1 MEKSVRNMEENV
13 KNIEFLVQKPAVFE
27 SSNAALL
34 ASQNI
39 SDQYLYYPPK
49 DITERI
55 SVMRGIV
62 ANLPNFTG
70 DMLHDASQ
78 FKATEP
84 VAEVISDMFTVNC
97 VGQRNQA
104 GFITALTE
112 EDLATIRQHKFL
124 IVDLETTHLTKYSPP
139 LNWSK
144 STKLGDKTKLGDAF
158 GISKGEYIPAS
169 SATPRIRILSIGFP
183 DAKTGQVAGLA
194 WDMDELSDDDR
205 LRLMKEVAS
214 AYCWI
219 GQNLT
224 FDLSWFAAYGIR
236 EQPRYI
242 LDSMLVVRD
251 INPML
256 LHKMAESAAD
266 KMFTSYLDDED
277 DEEGE
282 SKFTEAAL
290 AHITK
295 RLKLGKPSYA
305 MTDIALSS
313 DLAMPDKAWQ
323 KPVNWSI
330 PSSAM
335 RVEQYDYCM
344 ADVSDP
350 LNIIRA
356 CLADYFARE
365 SNTDLITVFDVMP
378 PEDILAAV
386 FYTSLRRKP
395 FKDISDARLVDS
407 SEWKESTYY
416 SVMKS
421 SLIFA
426 IMHGN
431 GAPFDVNVAKA
442 NQDLTKQ
449 RIIVLA
455 NKVADNKHML
465 PFIDLMKSTSDGET
479 EAMHLALRRAIHEHL
494 EHNLPHDATDAD
506 MEPYEVAWDKTKNGK
521 TSLGAKSL
529 IITKVNGNTLDSIPF
544 VKDFNKLRGEKK
556 TYGMVEDYIIRA
568 RTEVG
573 GNRLHSLVSAIAATS
588 RTTSSEPNL
597 QNVKRGAEA
606 RGQFKVVLLEDGR
619 NALEITSEWLDDIRA
634 WVKQNCSPEE
644 AKEILDLLISIDDN
658 TPRVVVASD
667 FSAVEMRIAAALGER
682 AWHEFNSDTYVSPY
696 EKTLSPSAKVLYR
709 KELVITR
716 DLAKAY
722 TVLDSPTE
730 YIQDAL
736 NGKWTHDMP
745 TVYRSDPAR
754 NDKGEIIL
762 DSVGLPIMCTSESS
776 QESLLKYC
784 FKVNNFSKPAED
796 YYYMNRIRLAWWA
809 SRVILSK
816 GPVLSRVFANG
827 IDPHLST
834 GLRME
839 NPELDVIE
847 YLLAMTPEE
856 RSKLKG
862 EKKKAR
868 DSAKPVNFGL
878 LYGLAALGLWRSG
891 RVAYGLDWTLEE
903 ADASR
908 SIWMYTYPELPF
920 WHTWTRVAYR
930 VAAKRP
936 WAKAK
941 FGGGGFDKKKSPV
954 PFATTL
960 TGRPLYG
967 IQPQQ
972 VLNYQD
978 QGSGAEIALRA
989 IADLPEWLS
998 SKLVLFVHDELC
1010 TEVPEPLKLF
1020 VVKIM
1025 EKTMIAA
1032 GSKILDLDYIKIPV
1046 DVETKYADHW
1056 EH

>member
-1 MEKSVRNMEENV
+1 MHYTIVMEKQIR
-13 KNIEFLVQKPAVFE
+13 NIEFVVQKPAVFE

-34 ASQNI
+34 ASQNV
-39 SDQYLYYPPK
+39 SDQYLYYPPN
-49 DITERI
+49 DITEKI
-55 SVMRGIV
+55 KTMRGIV
-62 ANLPNFTG
+62 ASLPLFTG
-70 DMLHDASQ
+70 DMLQDASQ
-78 FKATEP
+78 FKMEEQ
-84 VAEVISDMFTVNC
+84 VAPLDIGGYK
-97 VGQRNQA
+97 VGCTGKRNQA
-104 GFITALTE
+104 GFITTLTE

-158 GISKGEYIPAS
+158 GINRGEYIPAE
-169 SATPRIRILSIGFP
+169 SATPRIRILSVGFP
-183 DAKTGQVAGLA
+183 DTKTGLVAGLA
-194 WDMDELSDDDR
+194 WDMDELSEDDR
-205 LRLMKEVAS
+205 LRLMNEVAL

-224 FDLSWFAAYGIR
+224 FDLSWFASYGIR
-236 EQPRYI
+236 NQPQYI
-242 LDSMLVVRD
+242 LDAMLVVRD

-256 LHKMAESAAD
+256 LHRMAESAAD
-266 KMFTSYLDDED
+266 RMFSLADDDED
-277 DEEGE
+277 DN
-282 SKFTEAAL
+282 SKFTELAL
-290 AHITK
+290 AHISK

-313 DLAMPDKAWQ
+313 DLAMPDKVWQ

-330 PSSAM
+330 PASSM
-335 RVEQYDYCM
+335 RPEQYDYCM

-356 CLADYFARE
+356 CFTDYFARE
-365 SNTDLITVFDVMP
+365 NNTDLITVFDDMSP
-378 PEDILAAV
+378 DDLLAAV
-386 FYTSLRRKP
+386 FYTSLYRTP
-395 FKDISDARLVDS
+395 FKDISDAKAVN
-407 SEWKESTYY
+407 SEKWKESTYY

-421 SLIFA
+421 SLVFA

-431 GAPFDVNVAKA
+431 GAPFDVEVAKS
-442 NQDLTKQ
+442 NQALTRQ
-449 RIIVLA
+449 RIILLA
-455 NKVADNKHML
+455 DKVAENTYMA
-465 PFIDLMKSTSDGET
+465 PFINLMKSTSDGET
-479 EAMHLALRRAIHEHL
+479 AAMHMALRRAMHSYL
-494 EHNLPHDATDAD
+494 GHNLPDNATEED
-506 MEPYEVAWDKTKNGK
+506 MEPYEVDWDKTKNGK

-529 IITKVNGNTLDSIPF
+529 IITKVNGKTLDSIPF
-544 VKDFNKLRGEKK
+544 VKDFNALRGEKK
-556 TYGMVEDYIIRA
+556 TYGMVEDYINRA
-568 RTEVG
+568 GSVAG
-573 GNRLHSLVSAIAATS
+573 GNRLHSLISAIAATS

-619 NALEITSEWLDDIRA
+619 NALTITSEWLDDVRA
-634 WVKQNCSPEE
+634 WVKQNYTENE
-644 AKEILDLLISIDDN
+644 GKEILDLLVDINDD
-658 TPRVVVASD
+658 TPRVVIASD
-667 FSAVEMRIAAALGER
+667 FSAVEMCIAAALGER

-696 EKTLSPSAKVLYR
+696 EKTLSPSARELYR

-722 TVLDSPTE
+722 TALSQPTE

-736 NGKWTHDMP
+736 NGKWTHAMP
-745 TVYRSDPAR
+745 TVYRSEPAR
-754 NDKGEIIL
+754 NDNGDIML

-809 SRVILSK
+809 SRVILAK

-839 NPELDVIE
+839 QPDLDVIE
-847 YLLAMTPEE
+847 YLLAMSPEE
-856 RSKLKG
+856 RSELKG
-862 EKKKAR
+862 KKKSAR
-868 DSAKPVNFGL
+868 DAAKPVNFGL
-878 LYGLAALGLWRSG
+878 LYGLAAMGLWRSG

-903 ADASR
+903 AEASR

-930 VAAKRP
+930 VEAKRP

-941 FGGGGFDKKKSPV
+941 FGGGGFDKKKSPI

-978 QGSGAEIALRA
+978 QGTGAEIALRA
-989 IADLPEWLS
+989 IADLPDWLS
-998 SKLVLFVHDELC
+998 SKMVLFVHDELC
-1010 TEVPEPLKLF
+1010 TEVPAPLATF
-1020 VVKIM
+1020 VVKVM
-1025 EKTMIAA
+1025 EKIMIAA
-1032 GSKILDLDYIKIPV
+1032 GTKILDLDYVKIPV
-1046 DVETKYADHW
+1046 KVETKYADHW

>member
-1 MEKSVRNMEENV
+1 MEEKV
-13 KNIEFLVQKPAVFE
+13 KNIEFVSQKPAVFE

-34 ASQNI
+34 ASRNV
-39 SDQYLYYPPK
+39 SDQYLYYPPS
-49 DITERI
+49 DLSARI
-55 SVMRGIV
+55 SVMRSIV
-62 ANLPNFTG
+62 DALPQFKG

-78 FKATEP
+78 FKPEEATINIMSP
-84 VAEVISDMFTVNC
+84 SDNFEILST
-97 VGQRNQA
+97 GARSAA
-104 GFITALTE
+104 GFITSLSE
-112 EDLATIRQHKFL
+112 EDLQTIRQHKFL

-144 STKLGDKTKLGDAF
+144 STKLGDKSKLGDAF
-158 GISKGEYIPAS
+158 GINRGEYIPAE

-183 DAKTGQVAGLA
+183 DEKTGQIAGLA
-194 WDMDELSDDDR
+194 WDMDALSENDQ
-205 LRLMKEVAS
+205 LRLMKEVAL

-236 EQPRYI
+236 EQPQYI
-242 LDSMLVVRD
+242 LDAMLVVRD
-251 INPML
+251 INPLL

-266 KMFTSYLDDED
+266 KMFSTYSDDDDED
-277 DEEGE
+277 D
-282 SKFTEAAL
+282 SVFTAAAL

-313 DLAMPDKAWQ
+313 DLAMPDKVWQ

-330 PSSAM
+330 PTDAM
-335 RVEQYDYCM
+335 RVEQYNYCM
-344 ADVSDP
+344 DDVSDP

-365 SNTDLITVFDVMP
+365 SNTDVITTFDSMSAS
-378 PEDILAAV
+378 DILAAV
-386 FYTSLRRKP
+386 FYASLYRKP
-395 FKDISDARLVDS
+395 FKDIEAALQVSTTQ
-407 SEWKESTYY
+407 WHESTYY
-416 SVMKS
+416 AVMKS

-426 IMHGN
+426 VMHGN

-442 NQDLTKQ
+442 NQELTKK
-449 RIIVLA
+449 RIVILA
-455 NKVADNKHML
+455 DKVAENEHMT

-479 EAMHLALRRAIHEHL
+479 AAMHLALRRAIHEHL
-494 EHNLPHDATDAD
+494 GHNLPLDANEED
-506 MEPYEVAWDKTKNGK
+506 MESYEVDWDKTKNGK

-529 IITKVNGNTLDSIPF
+529 IITKVNGQTLDSIPF

-556 TYGMVEDYIIRA
+556 TYGMVEDYITRA
-568 RTEVG
+568 STSVG

-606 RGQFKVVLLEDGR
+606 RGQFKVVLEEGR
-619 NALEITSEWLDDIRA
+619 NALKITDEWLDNVRA
-634 WVKQNCSPEE
+634 WVKQHKFSDLDERQ
-644 AKEILDLLISIDDN
+644 KLLDILDTIDDD
-658 TPRVVVASD
+658 TERTIVASD

-682 AWHEFNSDTYVSPY
+682 AWQEFNSDTYVSPY
-696 EKTLSPSAKVLYR
+696 EKTLSPSAKLLYR

-722 TVLDSPTE
+722 TALEQPTD

-736 NGKWTHDMP
+736 NGKWTHTMP
-745 TVYRSDPAR
+745 TVYRSEPAR
-754 NDKGEIIL
+754 NDNGDIIL
-762 DSVGLPIMCTSESS
+762 DPVGLPIMCTSESS

-839 NPELDVIE
+839 NPALDVIE
-847 YLLAMTPEE
+847 YLLAMSPEE
-856 RSKLKG
+856 RSELKG
-862 EKKKAR
+862 KKKKAR
-868 DSAKPVNFGL
+868 DAAKPVNFGL
-878 LYGLAALGLWRSG
+878 LYGLAAMGLWRSG

-930 VAAKRP
+930 IEAKRP

-941 FGGGGFDKKKSPV
+941 FGGGGFDKKKSPI

-1010 TEVPEPLKLF
+1010 TEVPTPLRHF

-1025 EKTMIAA
+1025 ETTMIDA
-1032 GSKILDLDYIKIPV
+1032 GTKILDLGYVKIPV